1 MRSLRPWWL
10 AHASLLFHVLDH
22 WTEGL
27 ECAKPIARAPIL
39 LERTIM
45 FEAGA
50 YISYNLS
57 LSTDW
62 GTRRMVGAK
71 DKSKLGYRIFL
82 AIVVLVLGGSM
93 LMYLVPQSPVG
104 SEISTD
110 TLAKIGDES
119 VSVQDVRQQL
129 NQIEQRNPNMKPL
142 ESLYAQQILKQLVFE
157 KEIEYEAKRLGI
169 AVSDQ
174 ERADRIRQ
182 YVPTAF
188 IGGTFVGMDRYST
201 EVQAR
206 FQLTVPVFEELI
218 RQGLLEEKFRKLVT
232 DGISV
237 GPAELQDEFR
247 YKNEKLK
254 LDYALIKP
262 EDLEGKISPDEAQIR
277 SAYEKNKS
285 KYQVPERRVVRY
297 AVVDINQIR
306 QNLQVSDD
314 MLKQQY
320 MANMQQY
327 QVPNRVHVQHI
338 LFMTVG
344 KTTDAEVEE
353 VKKKAEDVLKQ
364 VKKGGK
370 FEDLA
375 KKYSEDP
382 GSKDKGGDLN
392 WITER
397 QTVPEFEKT
406 AFSLSPGQVSDLVKT
421 QYGFHII
428 KVLEKETAHT
438 KPFEEVKDSLRA
450 PLLLSQADKLASDTA
465 DKLSAAIRQSNKI
478 PLDDLAKQY
487 HLTVNET
494 RAISATD
501 PLLELANSQEA
512 KDAIFRLR
520 PGELSL
526 PVRTDRGYVVLSV
539 KSSQPAHAGSLD
551 EVRDRVIT
559 DLKREKSTDL
569 AKAKGDELI
578 KRVKAGEKFDATA
591 RALGLEPKTSD
602 SIARDGSIPGAAS
615 GKQLGA
621 AFNLKTGDV
630 GAPLSLGQNW
640 MVYRVA
646 EKTEANLA
654 DFDKQKKPLT
664 EELLQS
670 KRNLAFEAF
679 RTALDNRLK
688 VEGKLKLM
696 PEKLKSFGTFG

>member
-1 MRSLRPWWL
+1 L
-10 AHASLLFHVLDH
+10 
-22 WTEGL
+22 
-27 ECAKPIARAPIL
+27 
-39 LERTIM
+39 
-45 FEAGA
+45 
-50 YISYNLS
+50 
-57 LSTDW
+57 
-62 GTRRMVGAK
+62 
-71 DKSKLGYRIFL
+71 
-82 AIVVLVLGGSM
+82 
-93 LMYLVPQSPVG
+93 
-104 SEISTD
+104 
-110 TLAKIGDES
+110 
-119 VSVQDVRQQL
+119 QDVRQQL
-129 NQIEQRNPNMKPL
+129 NQIEQRNPNMKAL

-169 AVSDQ
+169 SVSDQ

-182 YVPTAF
+182 FIPTAF
-188 IGGTFVGMDRYST
+188 NGGSFVGMDRYSA

-206 FQLTVPVFEELI
+206 YQMTVPVFEELI
-218 RQGLLEEKFRKLVT
+218 RQSLLEEKFRKLVT

-247 YKNEKLK
+247 YKNEKVK

-262 EDLEGKISPDEAQIR
+262 EDLEARISPDEAEIHA
-277 SAYEKNKS
+277 AYEKNKS

-297 AVVDINQIR
+297 ALVDVNQIR
-306 QNLQVSDD
+306 QTVQISDD
-314 MLKQQY
+314 MLKLQY
-320 MANMQQY
+320 QANIQQY
-327 QVPNRVHVQHI
+327 QVPNRVHVEHI
-338 LFMTVG
+338 LLMTVG

-382 GSKDKGGDLN
+382 GSKDKGGDLS
-392 WITER
+392 WITQG

-406 AFSLSPGQVSDLVKT
+406 AFGLSPGQVSDLVKT

-428 KVLEKETAHT
+428 RVVEKETAHT

-478 PLDDLAKQY
+478 SLEYLAKQY

-494 RAISATD
+494 RPVSATD

-512 KDAIFRLR
+512 KEAIFRLK
-520 PGELSL
+520 PEEVSL
-526 PVRTDRGYVVLSV
+526 PIRTDRGYVVLSV
-539 KSSQPAHAGSLD
+539 KSIQQAHQGSLE

-559 DLKREKSTDL
+559 DLKREKSTEI
-569 AKAKGDELI
+569 AKSKAEELI
-578 KRVKAGEKFDATA
+578 KRVKAGEKFDAAA
-591 RALGLEPKTSD
+591 RAIGLEPKTSD
-602 SIARDGSIPGAAS
+602 PIARDGSIPGAAS
-615 GKQLGA
+615 GKQVSA
-621 AFNLKTGDV
+621 AFNLKAGDI
-630 GAPLSLGQNW
+630 GTPLSFGQNW
-640 MVYRVA
+640 LVYRVA
-646 EKTEANLA
+646 EKMEVNLA
-654 DFDKQKKPLT
+654 DFDKQKKQLT

-688 VEGKLKLM
+688 QDGKLKLM